1 MPRPL
6 RSPQITRLKCFYELF
21 DLIRGLG
28 ARACLLLSPN
38 VLRDVFSFLQ
48 DIIRVI
54 LSDNDVK
61 FDTDGVDCFLSCL
74 TGSETTGILSNW
86 DGVK

>member
-1 MPRPL
+1 
-6 RSPQITRLKCFYELF
+6 
-21 DLIRGLG
+21 
-28 ARACLLLSPN
+28 
-38 VLRDVFSFLQ
+38 LQ